1 MTKTESDNRAWEV
14 IHSEYII
21 DRPWLHARRD
31 HVKLPTGAEHDEY
44 YILEYPE
51 WINVIAITADGMMVM
66 ERQYRHGLRR
76 TDIEICAGVAEPGE
90 DPLEAA
96 KRELLEETGYAGGTW
111 REFMTIAPNP
121 GNMTNYSHTF
131 IAEGVTRCS
140 GQHLDRTEDIEV
152 LLMSPDEVFA
162 HLRDGA
168 IIQALMAAPLWRY
181 FYEIR
186 PQEPPEQ
193 P

>member
-1 MTKTESDNRAWEV
+1 MMKTESDNRAWEV

-51 WINVIAITADGMMVM
+51 WINVIAITTDGMMVM

-76 TDIEICAGVAEPGE
+76 ADIEICAGVAEPGE
-90 DPLEAA
+90 DPLDAA

-121 GNMTNYSHTF
+121 TNMTNYSHTF

-162 HLRDGA
+162 CLRDGA
-168 IIQALMAAPLWRY
+168 IIQALMAAPLWHY
-181 FYEIR
+181 FYETR
-186 PQEPPEQ
+186 PQ
-193 P
+193 